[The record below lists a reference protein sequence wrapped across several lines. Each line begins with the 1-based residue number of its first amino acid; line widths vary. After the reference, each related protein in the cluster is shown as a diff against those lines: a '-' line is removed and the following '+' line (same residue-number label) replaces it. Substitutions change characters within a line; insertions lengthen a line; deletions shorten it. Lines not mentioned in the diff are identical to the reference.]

1 MMSFITYLREV
12 RGELAHISW
21 PTTRQAVLYT
31 ALIILISAFMAAY
44 TGALDFL
51 FQEGLK
57 LFITR

>member
-1 MMSFITYLREV
+1 MSFITYLREV
-12 RGELAHISW
+12 KGELTHISW

-31 ALIILISAFMAAY
+31 GLIIIISACMAAY